1 MPTDRLSFLIFGH
14 FLLPFVGDFPT
25 RVGTDSRAFLCRF
38 PTRRGPVEWC
48 ERSDNYVSDV
58 HRILGRLREDP
69 NSHGDL
75 LARTT
80 TQGSNATCVN

>member
-58 HRILGRLREDP
+58 CIDAAMHVGWLVSEFTGR
-69 NSHGDL
+69 
-75 LARTT
+75 T
-80 TQGSNATCVN
+80 